1 MWLYGAAWVR
11 AAFLERGTEEQVELL
26 ERGTW
31 AEELVAGT
39 VQGAGA
45 GGWLAS

>member
-1 MWLYGAAWVR
+1 M
-11 AAFLERGTEEQVELL
+11 ELL

-31 AEELVAGT
+31 AEELVVGT